1 MATVTLARSDAFPV
15 GTTVG
20 IYPAGAQRQGSSTPQ
35 PPTASVIAS
44 AAVDA
49 AGLLTVTNAGILQG
63 VDYVAAA
70 QVGGV
75 WTYVR
80 ARSTL
85 DVADRGSA
93 TSGAFAVGQRISTVA
108 AGIIPPGTLI
118 KALSTLASGAV
129 TAVAAT
135 DVFTRA
141 SHGLKLGDSIMFSG
155 LTGGAGISTTVPY
168 YVVSVPTTGTFKV
181 SVGPPGSTPLDVTTD
196 LTAGTVAGVMAAV
209 TGKKIRVKAFQI
221 ANQVA
226 TAQAVKLRS
235 GTTDLFAALA
245 LPLAIGLPLDAADDG
260 DGPDDFLVETAAGAL
275 LAVNLSAATAIT
287 GTIVY
292 SLE

>member
-20 IYPAGAQRQGSSTPQ
+20 IYPAGAQRAGSSSPQ
-35 PPTASVIAS
+35 APTAAAIAS

-63 VDYVAAA
+63 TDYVAAA

-75 WTYVR
+75 WQYVR
-80 ARSTL
+80 CRSTL
-85 DVADRGSA
+85 DVADRGSASGTGTTASGSPVVTSPVA

-108 AGIIPPGTLI
+108 AGIIPPGTLV
-118 KALSTLASGAV
+118 KALSTMASGGV

-141 SHGLKLGDSIMFSG
+141 AHGLKVGDSVVFSG

-168 YVVSVPTTGTFKV
+168 YVVSVPSSSTFKV

-196 LTAGTVAGVMAAV
+196 LTAGTVAGVLVMSD
-209 TGKKIRVKAFQI
+209 
-221 ANQVA
+221 N
-226 TAQAVKLRS
+226 
-235 GTTDLFAALA
+235 ALA
-245 LPLAIGLPLDAADDG
+245 SGAQSLVAEGASAPATGLGSDLI
-260 DGPDDFLVETAAGAL
+260 AGRGGWRAR
-275 LAVNLSAATAIT
+275 LSQRRTMA
-287 GTIVY
+287 G
-292 SLE
+292 SS

>member
-93 TSGAFAVGQRISTVA
+93 SGTGTTTNGSPVVTSPVATSGAFAVGQRLSTVA

-118 KALSTLASGAV
+118 KALSTLASGGV

-141 SHGLKLGDSIMFSG
+141 SHGLKIGDSVMFSG

-196 LTAGTVAGVMAAV
+196 LTAGTVAGVMV
-209 TGKKIRVKAFQI
+209 LSD
-221 ANQVA
+221 N
-226 TAQAVKLRS
+226 
-235 GTTDLFAALA
+235 ALA
-245 LPLAIGLPLDAADDG
+245 SGAQSLVAEGVSAPTTGLGADLVAGRGGWRGRLAQRR
-260 DGPDDFLVETAAGAL
+260 TMAG
-275 LAVNLSAATAIT
+275 S
-287 GTIVY
+287 
-292 SLE
+292 S